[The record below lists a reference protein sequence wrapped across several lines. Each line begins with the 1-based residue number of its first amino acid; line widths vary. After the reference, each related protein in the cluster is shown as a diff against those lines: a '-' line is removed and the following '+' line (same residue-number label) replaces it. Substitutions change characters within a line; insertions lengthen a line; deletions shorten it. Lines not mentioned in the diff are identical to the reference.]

1 MKTTTSIKII
11 FSVLLVVSQLN
22 AAEKWEGSD
31 DFSSASVSSTKWTKG
46 KSGPNREAS
55 WFEQK
60 VVYTTTVPDSDNGA
74 YWAWGGPKKMFS
86 VSTLRSWEISC
97 EATYPATGP
106 GANLSQAVTGLVVG
120 WFPNQKAYRA
130 VYGGVHVSY
139 DASGNL
145 ANTARCESDFN
156 FELRAS
162 STGGGP
168 AEDDGSFAT
177 GSGRFGLKFR
187 HNGLTQTDRFEVTNL
202 DSNEVI
208 YSRTDT
214 STLSL
219 SPMCVVGFYMGLDDN
234 RTWPGLS
241 NNMAVD
247 NWKMEA
253 FTPDPINL
261 NPKTS
266 TANGVAYSVAVTA
279 LGMTGTKFTGT
290 VAITVGSATAT
301 LPITGSIDKNGYFV
315 LTAKGTGANKGF
327 GCVLLYDVATGTY
340 RPNKNT
346 VTAPN
351 QKAIKF

>member
-1 MKTTTSIKII
+1 MSP
-11 FSVLLVVSQLN
+11 LLGLFFWAVQLP
-22 AAEKWEGSD
+22 AAEKWEGTD
-31 DFSSASVSSTKWTKG
+31 DFSSASASNTKWTKG
-46 KSGPNREAS
+46 KSGPEREVA
-55 WFEQK
+55 WFQQK
-60 VVYTTTVPDSDNGA
+60 VVYTTTVPDSDNSA
-74 YWAWGGPKKMFS
+74 AWVWGGPKKFFS

-97 EATYPATGP
+97 EVTYPATGP

-120 WFPNQKAYRA
+120 WFPSPKAYRA
-130 VYGGVHVSY
+130 VYGRVHVSY

-168 AEDDGSFAT
+168 AEDEGSFAA

-187 HNGLTQTDRFEVTNL
+187 HNGLTQTDRFEVKNL
-202 DSNEVI
+202 DSGVTV
-208 YSRTDT
+208 YQRTDT

-219 SPMCVVGFYMGLDDN
+219 SPWCGVGFYMELDDN
-234 RTWPGLS
+234 RIWPGLS

-261 NPKTS
+261 NVKTG
-266 TANGVAYSVAVTA
+266 TANGSSYSVDVTN
-279 LGMTGTKFTGT
+279 LGMTGAKLTGT
-290 VAITVGSATAT
+290 VALTVGTASAS
-301 LPITGSIDKNGYFV
+301 LPITGLIDKNGCFA
-315 LTAKGTGANKGF
+315 LAASGTKANGTSGF
-327 GCVLLYDVATGTY
+327 SCKLLYDVATGTY

-346 VTAPN
+346 VTAPK